1 MNLPRYLQLHALLK
15 EQILSGAYAEGSLL
29 PSENQLSRRHQIT
42 RSMVRQ
48 ALQQL
53 EKEGLIR
60 KQQGKG
66 SIVDRKDQKLGL
78 LSFRGFSEVLGE
90 SDHKASSRFLHKPR
104 RERWD
109 DSFFFDLGKEE
120 KKQGCISISRLREVD
135 GEPVM
140 LEHTYFPDV
149 LQDFLAKEW
158 VDSSLFKTLL
168 TAYQIS
174 IRSVEQYIRA
184 IRADQEMSG
193 LLEVSEGTPLLKI
206 NRKYASSRPG
216 FFIYSTL
223 YCNTE
228 QYAISSYM
236 E

>member
-1 MNLPRYLQLHALLK
+1 MKLPRYLQLHALLK

-29 PSENQLSRRHQIT
+29 PSENQLSRQHQIT

-48 ALQQL
+48 ALQEL

-66 SIVDRKDQKLGL
+66 SIVVRKDQKLGL
-78 LSFRGFSEVLGE
+78 LSFRGFSEVLGG
-90 SDHKASSRFLHKPR
+90 SDHKASSRFLHLPR
-104 RERWD
+104 KEKWSNR
-109 DSFFFDLGKEE
+109 FFFDLSEEE
-120 KKQGCISISRLREVD
+120 KKQACIYISRLREVD
-135 GEPVM
+135 GKPVM

-149 LQDFLAKEW
+149 LEGFLQKEW
-158 VDSSLFKTLL
+158 IEASLFKTLQ
-168 TAYQIS
+168 AAHQVS
-174 IRSVEQYIRA
+174 VRSVEQYIRA
-184 IRADQEMSG
+184 ILASPEMAV

>member
-15 EQILSGAYAEGSLL
+15 EQILSGDYAEGSLL
-29 PSENQLSRRHQIT
+29 PSENQLSRQHQIT

-48 ALQQL
+48 ALQEL

-66 SIVDRKDQKLGL
+66 SIVDRRDQKLGL
-78 LSFRGFSEVLGE
+78 LSFRGFSEVIGD
-90 SDHKASSRFLHKPR
+90 SDHKASSRFLQPPKRKKWSPR
-104 RERWD
+104 
-109 DSFFFDLGKEE
+109 FFFDLSEEE
-120 KKQGCISISRLREVD
+120 KKMGCIYISRLREVD
-135 GEPVM
+135 NEPVM

-149 LQDFLAKEW
+149 LEGFLQKDW
-158 VDSSLFKTLL
+158 VESSLFKTLQS
-168 TAYQIS
+168 YYHIS
-174 IRSVEQYIRA
+174 VRSVEQYIRA
-184 IRADQEMSG
+184 IRADPEMAR
-193 LLEVSEGTPLLKI
+193 LLEVSGETPLLKI
-206 NRKYASSRPG
+206 SRKYASSRPG

-228 QYAISSYM
+228 QYAISSFM

>member
-1 MNLPRYLQLHALLK
+1 MKLPRYLQLHALLK

-29 PSENQLSRRHQIT
+29 PSENQLSRQHQIT

-90 SDHKASSRFLHKPR
+90 SDHQASSRFLQLPKKEKWSNR
-104 RERWD
+104 
-109 DSFFFDLGKEE
+109 FFFDLSEEE
-120 KKQGCISISRLREVD
+120 KEQGCISMRRLREVD

-140 LEHTYFPDV
+140 LEYTYFPDA
-149 LQDFLAKEW
+149 LEGFLKKEW
-158 VDSSLFKTLL
+158 VESSLFKTLQL
-168 TAYQIS
+168 YYQVS
-174 IRSVEQYIRA
+174 VRSVEQYIRA
-184 IRADQEMSG
+184 IVANPEMAL

-206 NRKYASSRPG
+206 NRKYATSRPG

-223 YCNTE
+223 YCNTQ
-228 QYAISSYM
+228 QYAISSFI

>member
-15 EQILSGAYAEGSLL
+15 KQILSGEYAEGSLL
-29 PSENQLSRRHQIT
+29 PSENQLSRQHQIT

-48 ALQQL
+48 ALQEL

-78 LSFRGFSEVLGE
+78 LSFRGFSEVVGA
-90 SDHKASSRFLHKPR
+90 SDHKASSRFLQLPQK
-104 RERWD
+104 EEWSS
-109 DSFFFDLGKEE
+109 SFFFDLSEE
-120 KKQGCISISRLREVD
+120 ERKSGCISISRLREVD
-135 GEPVM
+135 SEPVM
-140 LEHTYFPDV
+140 LEHTYFPD
-149 LQDFLAKEW
+149 LLEDFLDKKW
-158 VDSSLFKTLL
+158 VESSLFKTLQS
-168 TAYQIS
+168 YYHIS
-174 IRSVEQYIRA
+174 VRSVEQYIRA
-184 IRADQEMSG
+184 IRTDQKMAR
-193 LLEVSEGTPLLKI
+193 LLEVREGTPLLKI

-236 E
+236 K

>member
-1 MNLPRYLQLHALLK
+1 MKLPRYLQLHALLK
-15 EQILSGAYAEGSLL
+15 KQILSGEYTEGSLL
-29 PSENQLSRRHQIT
+29 PSENQLSRQYQIT

-48 ALQQL
+48 ALQEL

-90 SDHKASSRFLHKPR
+90 SDHKASSRILQKPR
-104 RERWD
+104 RKDWSNR
-109 DSFFFDLGKEE
+109 FFFDLSEEE
-120 KKQGCISISRLREVD
+120 KGQGCIYIRRLREVN

-149 LQDFLAKEW
+149 LQDFLVKAW
-158 VDSSLFKTLL
+158 VGSSLFKTLQ
-168 TAYQIS
+168 AYYQIS
-174 IRSVEQYIRA
+174 MHSVEQYIRA
-184 IRADQEMSG
+184 IMADQEMAG

>member
-1 MNLPRYLQLHALLK
+1 MKLPRYLQLHALLK

-29 PSENQLSRRHQIT
+29 PSENQLSRQHQIT

-48 ALQQL
+48 ALQEL

-66 SIVDRKDQKLGL
+66 SIVERKDQKLGL

-90 SDHKASSRFLHKPR
+90 SDHQASSRFLQPPQKEKWSTR
-104 RERWD
+104 
-109 DSFFFDLGKEE
+109 FFFDLSEEE
-120 KKQGCISISRLREVD
+120 KKRGCISISRLREVD
-135 GEPVM
+135 GVPVM

-149 LQDFLAKEW
+149 LDGFLQKDW
-158 VDSSLFKTLL
+158 VEASLFKTLQ
-168 TAYQIS
+168 AGYQIS
-174 IRSVEQYIRA
+174 VRSVEQYIRA
-184 IRADQEMSG
+184 ILADQEMAK

-228 QYAISSYM
+228 QYAISSFM
-236 E
+236 K